1 MKPEELERMIQAAR
15 DYNEPPDVPREEMWA
30 AIRAELPQRRTDPGP
45 DELSARRR
53 ARTRWMERAT
63 PWAVGLAAAATLAV
77 GFGLG
82 RLTQDTIPVAE
93 TPVAEAGRAV
103 QSTPVRLATAEH
115 MSDAEA
121 LLTLFQSAATTS
133 STDDR
138 AATSD
143 WARDLLSTTRVLL
156 DSRVADDPEMA
167 SLLADLELVLVQIA
181 NAGGDQDDELIEEGI
196 RQQQLLAKLRT
207 AAAPADISL

>member
-1 MKPEELERMIQAAR
+1 MKQEELERMIQAAR
-15 DYNEPPDVPREEMWA
+15 DYNDPPDVPREEMWA
-30 AIRAELPQRRTDPGP
+30 VIRTELPQARAERD
-45 DELSARRR
+45 DLAARRR
-53 ARTRWMERAT
+53 ARSERTQRWM
-63 PWAVGLAAAATLAV
+63 PWAIGLAAAATLAV

-82 RLTQDTIPVAE
+82 RLSRDTMPAPASTQ
-93 TPVAEAGRAV
+93 VAEASGAP
-103 QSTPVRLATAEH
+103 STPVRLATAAH

-121 LLTLFQSAATTS
+121 LLTLFQSSAA

-138 AATSD
+138 TATAD

-167 SLLADLELVLVQIA
+167 TLLADLELVLVQIA
-181 NAGGDQDDELIEEGI
+181 NSGGDQDTDLIEEGI